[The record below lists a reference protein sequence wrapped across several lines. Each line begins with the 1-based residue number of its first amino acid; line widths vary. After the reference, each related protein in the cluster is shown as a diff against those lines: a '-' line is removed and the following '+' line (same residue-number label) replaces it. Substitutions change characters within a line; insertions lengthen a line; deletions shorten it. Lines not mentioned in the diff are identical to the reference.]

1 MSIRYFPN
9 LKLQPNR
16 EALGKSSYSGNFW
29 MERGLIFSVLVG
41 NFFVVITYVFSKYN
55 FGGKLE
61 NMKLYKSFKI
71 LHSGKLLHYICPP
84 WGNQNKESLTSFFL
98 AMIYERQAIGNCF

>member
-1 MSIRYFPN
+1 
-9 LKLQPNR
+9 
-16 EALGKSSYSGNFW
+16 